1 MPRQHHEARS
11 DRPIAESFT
20 ALVAVVARGR
30 WAGHALLGP
39 PERPP
44 CAGMRYGAQRGSV
57 LRTGRVVECIRP
69 VSITLHETLD
79 DSPCRVEL
87 KLRWRLEPFEAGSR
101 LRLQTSYE
109 LKGAAPLRRQHWDTR
124 IRAHCARMVD
134 AWKATLAAAEPA
146 REETPQDVDSSG
158 QRIGSSN
165 IAVANVTS
173 VSGRPTFK

>member
-11 DRPIAESFT
+11 DRPIAEAFT

-30 WAGHALLGP
+30 WAGQALLGP
-39 PERPP
+39 PDRPP
-44 CAGMRYGAQRGSV
+44 SAGMRYGAQRGSV

-87 KLRWRLEPFEAGSR
+87 KLRWRLEPIESGSR
-101 LRLQTSYE
+101 LRLETSYE

-124 IRAHCARMVD
+124 IRAHCGRIVD
-134 AWKATLAAAEPA
+134 AWKTTLAAAEGAPDEL
-146 REETPQDVDSSG
+146 RQDVGSSG
-158 QRIGSSN
+158 QKIGNSS
-165 IAVANVTS
+165 IAVANATS
-173 VSGRPTFK
+173 VSGKPTFK